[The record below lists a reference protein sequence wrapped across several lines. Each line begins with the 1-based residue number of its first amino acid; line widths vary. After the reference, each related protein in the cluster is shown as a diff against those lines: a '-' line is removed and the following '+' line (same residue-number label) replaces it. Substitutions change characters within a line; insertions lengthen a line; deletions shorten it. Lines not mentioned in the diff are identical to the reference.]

1 MKTELSETER
11 IHLADRETTSKLNG
25 SCAIQASEWE
35 ERQRVR
41 TEELVVS
48 HDAIQLSND
57 DDDSLEL
64 FKETLPSPALKGA
77 DLTKVRSCGTPL
89 KSPTVQEQVIVQEIP
104 QVQFVHQG
112 CRHASSQPYT
122 LRAKTRGMSVT
133 TLLKR

>member
-64 FKETLPSPALKGA
+64 FKETLPSPALMRLEHNSRGA
-77 DLTKVRSCGTPL
+77 
-89 KSPTVQEQVIVQEIP
+89 
-104 QVQFVHQG
+104 
-112 CRHASSQPYT
+112 A
-122 LRAKTRGMSVT
+122 
-133 TLLKR
+133 